1 MGRRSRGDG
10 SIYKRKSDGL
20 YVAQYKG
27 RYRYS
32 KDKATAKAKL
42 LKLMTSAEE
51 VVPEN
56 ITTAAFMDRWMT
68 FAEQNLKPA
77 TVKRYREAIKIYIKP
92 NLGDKK
98 LHKVD
103 ALTVQQM
110 YSQMLTDGLSP
121 ATVNLVHS
129 VLSSAF
135 KRAIKWDLL
144 GTNVITN
151 VDAPRIARAEVEIFT
166 PSEVRALLTA
176 ASQDRLEAL
185 WVLALSTGMRGGE
198 ALALEWRH
206 VNLDAGTLN
215 VNQTISINGTLGS
228 PKSRN
233 SVRTLHLPA
242 MAVDAIRQ
250 HKCNNSFLFPSSA
263 GTPMRYHN
271 FIKWHWQP
279 LTQRAG
285 IPYKNFHTCRH
296 HVASTLLGKGLPITA
311 VARYLGHDEVTLLR
325 TYSHL
330 VRGMESLVPA
340 AMDEALG

>member
-92 NLGDKK
+92 NLGDKS

-135 KRAIKWDLL
+135 KRAIKWDVLKS
-144 GTNVITN
+144 NVITN
-151 VDAPRIARAEVEIFT
+151 VDAPRIVREEVE
-166 PSEVRALLTA
+166 V
-176 ASQDRLEAL
+176 
-185 WVLALSTGMRGGE
+185 
-198 ALALEWRH
+198 
-206 VNLDAGTLN
+206 
-215 VNQTISINGTLGS
+215 S
-228 PKSRN
+228 PLKRYRRCSPQPF
-233 SVRTLHLPA
+233 RTVYGHCGYLP
-242 MAVDAIRQ
+242 
-250 HKCNNSFLFPSSA
+250 
-263 GTPMRYHN
+263 
-271 FIKWHWQP
+271 
-279 LTQRAG
+279 
-285 IPYKNFHTCRH
+285 
-296 HVASTLLGKGLPITA
+296 
-311 VARYLGHDEVTLLR
+311 
-325 TYSHL
+325 
-330 VRGMESLVPA
+330 
-340 AMDEALG
+340 